1 MPATTAEMHAAA
13 TVAGAEMHVTTAM
26 TATETHVTA
35 AMTTSTVAA
44 SAVAAT
50 AAMPAAAFSDCST
63 RQQGHQN
70 DDGNSDDPFGHGS
83 LLRHLLMFGAGMT
96 PTSEESS
103 TGKAARRP
111 ADGAPEDL
119 CTPATK
125 SPADAV
131 AGSGCKPSDQFTA

>member
-1 MPATTAEMHAAA
+1 MRVAETVMSTATAEMP
-13 TVAGAEMHVTTAM
+13 VA
-26 TATETHVTA
+26 A
-35 AMTTSTVAA
+35 AMTSAMS

-50 AAMPAAAFSDCST
+50 TVATTAMAAAFADRGA

-103 TGKAARRP
+103 TGKAA
-111 ADGAPEDL
+111 
-119 CTPATK
+119 
-125 SPADAV
+125 
-131 AGSGCKPSDQFTA
+131 